1 MNHTIITFVNIIFA
15 LGFIVFLGLLYTMIK
30 KESGK
35 WTALLVI
42 IIALG
47 FIKCSVQNP
56 EAGNHQKEIT
66 LYDSPVITSNKQLQ
80 FETKLGDLIT
90 LHHSLELYVPT
101 DKTTPSIKIIKQDS
115 FVSGWTAG
123 FKYKVQNIKLEQTA
137 DNKIKYTV
145 SVYSTSPIL
154 GLLNYSDLQ
163 TFVGEK

>member
-1 MNHTIITFVNIIFA
+1 MIQTIITFVNIIFA
-15 LGFIVFLGLLYTMIK
+15 LGFIVFLGFLYTMVK
-30 KESGK
+30 KESGR

-47 FIKCSVQNP
+47 FIKCAAPDVYID
-56 EAGNHQKEIT
+56 NHQKEFL
-66 LYDSPVITSNKQLQ
+66 LYDSPVISSNRQLQ
-80 FETKLGDLIT
+80 FETKLGSLIT
-90 LHHSLELYVPT
+90 IHHSLKLHVT
-101 DKTTPSIKIIKQDS
+101 TNKNTPSIRIIKQNS

-145 SVYSTSPIL
+145 PIYSTSRLL
-154 GLLNYSDLQ
+154 GVLNYTELQ